1 MLCDQFERRA
11 YYEKQ
16 GDDGQALMIPYVKK
30 RGMGDWWYA
39 EATVDDPGMMGHVA
53 IALLQEPGSAIQSLL
68 LLHPPDLNA
77 AEFRRVGIA
86 ELDTDSVG
94 NYKRELGE
102 VMSKWTEQT
111 IRLV

>member
-1 MLCDQFERRA
+1 M
-11 YYEKQ
+11 
-16 GDDGQALMIPYVKK
+16 
-30 RGMGDWWYA
+30 
-39 EATVDDPGMMGHVA
+39 DDPGRMGHVS
-53 IALLQEPGSAIQSLL
+53 IALLQESGSAIQSLL

-77 AEFRRVGIA
+77 AEFRPVGIA

-94 NYKRELGE
+94 NYKRKLGE